1 MELLGVILI
10 FIFSPFEIYS
20 KTNVGTIS
28 KLLGGVVFYI
38 FVLQIL
44 RKGKISIPREGL
56 FLLIF
61 ILLGAASFY
70 WAFYPD
76 VSLGRSITLVQLFIL
91 FIITYNSFKNKK
103 SAKTIAYMIFIL
115 CGVIISLNI
124 VRQVILLG
132 SVSKWTRISISEEID
147 VNHLASFLITPFLL
161 GLHYSITKS
170 VKYLVPTF
178 IILSAILFTQSRGA
192 FVAIVFSIGLY
203 LFKYYKREKIKFRH
217 ILIFLASIFFVS
229 NFIPKEFFHRIYL
242 MFTDKDILLSG
253 SGRSVI
259 WGLAWHYFKLY
270 PINGIGLGNFTPL
283 YRPPHSS
290 FFQILSELG
299 LLGLGTISLFLLF
312 LFHNPQQKNRAR
324 KPNIEYIIV
333 VALLI
338 MSLTV
343 DIFYR
348 KYLWIMIGIY
358 SAQKNEIIDHESEG
372 KTIQAI

>member
-1 MELLGVILI
+1 
-10 FIFSPFEIYS
+10 
-20 KTNVGTIS
+20 
-28 KLLGGVVFYI
+28 
-38 FVLQIL
+38 
-44 RKGKISIPREGL
+44 
-56 FLLIF
+56 
-61 ILLGAASFY
+61 
-70 WAFYPD
+70 
-76 VSLGRSITLVQLFIL
+76 
-91 FIITYNSFKNKK
+91 
-103 SAKTIAYMIFIL
+103 
-115 CGVIISLNI
+115 
-124 VRQVILLG
+124 
-132 SVSKWTRISISEEID
+132 
-147 VNHLASFLITPFLL
+147 
-161 GLHYSITKS
+161 
-170 VKYLVPTF
+170 VPTF